1 MFTLCR
7 TCSES
12 QNQQK
17 CLHNDTERSFCDTYV
32 TCEVDRAIKAGYI
45 ILKTIEIWHF
55 EESEQFD
62 PVTQTG
68 GLFSSYLDAALKRK
82 QEASGYPSECVTEEQ
97 QKNYVTDYFENTGIQ
112 LSKENINKNPSQ
124 RLVAKLWANTL

>member
-7 TCSES
+7 TCSET
-12 QNQQK
+12 QNQAK
-17 CLHNDTERSFCDTYV
+17 CLHNDTERAFCDTYV
-32 TCEVDRAIKAGYI
+32 TSEVDRAIIAGYI

-62 PVTQTG
+62 PNTKTG
-68 GLFSSYLDAALKRK
+68 GLFTSYLDAALKRK
-82 QEASGYPSECVTEEQ
+82 QEASGYPPECETEES
-97 QKNYVTDYFENTGIQ
+97 KNQYVSDYYANTGIQ
-112 LSKENINKNPSQ
+112 LSKENIKKNPSQ